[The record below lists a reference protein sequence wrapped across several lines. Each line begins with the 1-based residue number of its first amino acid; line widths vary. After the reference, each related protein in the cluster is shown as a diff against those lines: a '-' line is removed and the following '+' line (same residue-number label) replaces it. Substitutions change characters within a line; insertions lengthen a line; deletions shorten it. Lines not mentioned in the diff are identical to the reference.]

1 MAAQKKTAR
10 KPAKKRVKADAK
22 TALKKYQSMR
32 DFAVT
37 AEPSG
42 KTSGVKPGQQLRY
55 VIQKHAATRL
65 HYDFRLEWNGTFRS
79 WAVTRG
85 PSLDPAEKR
94 LAVEVEDHP
103 LDYGDFE
110 GTIPKGQYG
119 GGTVMLWDRG
129 YWAPEG
135 DADAMLKKGD
145 LKFVL
150 EGDKLHGGWVLV
162 RMRGD
167 KFGGKRTNWLLM
179 KHHDKYS
186 KDGNG
191 EAILKK
197 DHSVASGRAMDAIEK
212 GTGTKPKPFMRA
224 KAFKAD
230 AVWQSKGSRN
240 DPVGAKRGVR
250 KNTSGDDDG
259 PEAANTDEDVA
270 LATRSSSRRSSV
282 SRVHRTRP
290 SASRTLPHFIEPQ
303 LCKLVDQPSSAKEW
317 LHEVKFDGYRM
328 QLHIEGGEAKLF
340 TRKGLDWTDKFSAIA
355 KAATRLSNAIIDGEV
370 CALDHNGAPDFAAL
384 QAALS
389 DGKSENLIFFAFD
402 LLSADKEDLRPL
414 PLTTRKARLAALLK
428 NAPVNLR
435 YVEHFTNGGEAVL
448 QSACRMNLEG
458 IVSKRVNAPYRSG
471 RGDDWT
477 KSKCRAGHEVVIGG
491 WSTTAGKFRS
501 LLVGVNR
508 GNHLIYVGRVGTG
521 YSAVKVHQLMPRLKE
536 IAAKDNPFT
545 GKNAPRHEPG
555 VTWLKPNLV
564 AEIEFAGWTGDGM
577 VRQAAFKGLRVDK
590 PAAEVQAEMPQKTKK
605 LAEPK
610 ARKANRSGVVM
621 NIPISNPDKALWPDA
636 GDGAPVTKLELAEYY
651 EAVGDWIM
659 PHIKGRPCSIVR
671 APHGIKGEQHFF
683 QRHAAQGQSN
693 LFESVKVSGDRKP
706 YLEFNRKEALIAVA
720 QSGGLEL
727 HPWNCAPGHPD
738 VPGRFV
744 FDLDPSPDLDFDDV
758 IAAAKELKDRL
769 DALGLV
775 TFPKTTGGKGLHVV
789 TPFDAGKS
797 IGWPEAKA
805 IAREICIRMAADS
818 PDKYLVNM
826 SKAKRRGKIFLDYLR
841 NDRMA
846 TAVAPLSPRARD
858 GATVSMPLEWSQVK
872 KGLDPKRFTVRTAP
886 ALIGKS
892 KAWRDYDKGERP
904 LLSVLK
910 KLAK

>member
-1 MAAQKKTAR
+1 MAARKKTKKPAQRATAAR
-10 KPAKKRVKADAK
+10 K
-22 TALKKYQSMR
+22 ALKKYQSMR

-42 KTSGVKPGQQLRY
+42 KTSGVKASGQLRY

-85 PSLDPAEKR
+85 PSMDPADKR

-129 YWAPEG
+129 FWAPEG
-135 DADAMLKKGD
+135 DADAMLEKGD
-145 LKFVL
+145 LKFSL
-150 EGDKLHGGWVLV
+150 DGEKLHGSWVLV

-167 KFGGKRTNWLLM
+167 KFGGKRTNWLLI
-179 KHHDKYS
+179 KHHDRYA
-186 KDGNG
+186 KDGG
-191 EAILKK
+191 GDVILGK
-197 DHSVASGRAMDAIEK
+197 DHSVASGRAMAAIEK
-212 GTGTKPKPFMRA
+212 GTGAKPKPFMRA
-224 KAFKAD
+224 RTFKAD
-230 AVWQSKGSRN
+230 AVWQSKGSRS
-240 DPVGAKRGVR
+240 DPVGARRGVR
-250 KNTSGDDDG
+250 ENTSDDDE
-259 PEAANTDEDVA
+259 PAPVKTKH
-270 LATRSSSRRSSV
+270 V
-282 SRVHRTRP
+282 SH
-290 SASRTLPHFIEPQ
+290 LPKFVEPQ
-303 LCKLVDQPSSAKEW
+303 LCKLLDAPPSGKDW

-328 QLHIEGGEAKLF
+328 QLHVQAGKAKLY
-340 TRKGLDWTDKFSAIA
+340 TRKGLDWTGKFAAIA
-355 KAATRLSNAIIDGEV
+355 KAAARLPDGIIDGEV

-389 DGKSENLIFFAFD
+389 DGKSESLIFFAFD
-402 LLSADKEDLRPL
+402 LLFAEKEDLRPL
-414 PLTTRKARLAALLK
+414 PLTTRKARLATLLK
-428 NAPVNLR
+428 EAPAGLR
-435 YVEHFTNGGEAVL
+435 YVEHFTSGGDAVL

-458 IVSKRVNAPYRSG
+458 IVSKQAKAPYRSG
-471 RGDDWT
+471 RGDSWT

-501 LLVGVNR
+501 LLVGVHR
-508 GNHLIYVGRVGTG
+508 GDHLIYVGRVGTG
-521 YSAVKVHQLMPRLKE
+521 YSADKVKRLMPRLKNM
-536 IAAKDNPFT
+536 AADKSPFT
-545 GKNAPRHEPG
+545 GANAPRHEAG
-555 VTWLKPNLV
+555 VNWLKPNLV

-577 VRQAAFKGLRVDK
+577 VRQAAFKGLRADK
-590 PAAEVQAEMPQKTKK
+590 PADEVQAEMPKKNAK

-610 ARKANRSGVVM
+610 ATRAKRGAVVM

-636 GDGAPVTKLELAEYY
+636 GDGKPVTKLELAEYY
-651 EAVGDWIM
+651 EAIGDWMM
-659 PHIKGRPCSIVR
+659 PHITGRPCSVVR
-671 APHGIKGEQHFF
+671 APDGITGDQRFF
-683 QRHAAQGQSN
+683 QRHASQGQSS
-693 LFESVKVSGDRKP
+693 LWKSVKVSGDRKP
-706 YLEFNRKEALIAVA
+706 YLQFDRQEALIAVA

-727 HPWNCAPGHPD
+727 HPWNCAPGKPD

-758 IAAAKELKDRL
+758 VAAAKELKERL
-769 DALGLV
+769 EALGLV

-789 TPFDAGKS
+789 TPFDAGKG
-797 IGWPEAKA
+797 IGWPEAKS
-805 IAREICIRMAADS
+805 IAREICARMAADS

-826 SKAKRRGKIFLDYLR
+826 SKAKRAGKIFLDYLR

-858 GATVSMPLEWSQVK
+858 GATVSMPLEWSQIK

-886 ALIGKS
+886 GLIAKS
-892 KAWRDYDKGERP
+892 KAWRDYGKGERP
-904 LLSVLK
+904 LLPVLK
-910 KLAK
+910 KLAKA